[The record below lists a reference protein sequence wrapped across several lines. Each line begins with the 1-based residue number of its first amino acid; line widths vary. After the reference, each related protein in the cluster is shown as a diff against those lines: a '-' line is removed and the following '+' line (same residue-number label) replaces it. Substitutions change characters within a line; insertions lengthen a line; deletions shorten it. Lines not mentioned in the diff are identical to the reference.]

1 MNLVFIYGPP
11 ASGKTTIGRILAH
24 KTKYDFFYN
33 HATTSAARAIFPDR
47 HNPLY
52 AEKYSDLLKEL
63 RLAGI
68 TAAVNANL
76 SIIFTLAY
84 SGDVDNNFVA
94 KITRNVTKGGGKTHF
109 VQLHAPDTTLSQRV
123 NDPTRRRLGKVINPT
138 HLATLLAS
146 RDLRAH
152 VPYDDILHID
162 TSTCTPEQSA
172 QTIIDQFHL
181 LPQKPTSSD

>member
-52 AEKYSDLLKEL
+52 ADQYSHLLKEL

-68 TAAVNANL
+68 AAAVDANL
-76 SIIFTLAY
+76 SVIFTLAY
-84 SGDVDNNFVA
+84 SGSVDNDFVA
-94 KITRNVTKGGGKTHF
+94 KITQKVYEGGGTTHF
-109 VQLHAPDTTLSQRV
+109 VQLHAPDLVLSQRV
-123 NDPTRRRLGKVINPT
+123 NDPTRRRLGKIINPIDLT
-138 HLATLLAS
+138 ALLAS
-146 RDLRAH
+146 RDLKAQ
-152 VPYDDILHID
+152 VPYDNVLHID
-162 TSTCTPEQSA
+162 TNEHTPEQSA
-172 QTIIDQFHL
+172 QKIIDHFHL
-181 LPQKPTSSD
+181 LP